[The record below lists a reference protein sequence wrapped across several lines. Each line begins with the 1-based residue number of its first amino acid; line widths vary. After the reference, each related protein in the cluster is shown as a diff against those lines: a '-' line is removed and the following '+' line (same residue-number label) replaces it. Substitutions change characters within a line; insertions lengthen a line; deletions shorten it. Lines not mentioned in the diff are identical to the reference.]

1 MSCNP
6 VRVYINKEDLIRI
19 NNEISEKMKRGEVF
33 ATNRNEDLI
42 QLLDTTTLA
51 LYVITLEQGD
61 KIKSISVF

>member
-1 MSCNP
+1 MSHNP

-61 KIKSISVF
+61 KIKSISIF

>member
-1 MSCNP
+1 MSNNP

-61 KIKSISVF
+61 KIKSISIF

>member
-1 MSCNP
+1 MSNNP